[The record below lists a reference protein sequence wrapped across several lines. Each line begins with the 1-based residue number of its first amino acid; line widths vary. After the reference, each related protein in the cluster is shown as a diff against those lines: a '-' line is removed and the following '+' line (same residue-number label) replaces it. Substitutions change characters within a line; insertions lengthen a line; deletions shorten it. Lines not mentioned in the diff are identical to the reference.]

1 MNSKE
6 AIGYQ
11 RVHVNEIVETS
22 LSQYMWEDSYQTN
35 NDLVLYLMVPFSTVC
50 YFLMI
55 SCALKYTP
63 KTGMSM
69 LPALM
74 LLLVEHAAL

>member
-1 MNSKE
+1 
-6 AIGYQ
+6 
-11 RVHVNEIVETS
+11 
-22 LSQYMWEDSYQTN
+22 MWKDSYQTN
-35 NDLVLYLMVPFSTVC
+35 NDLVLYLMAPFSTVC

-55 SCALKYTP
+55 SCALTCNP

>member
-1 MNSKE
+1 MNLKE

-11 RVHVNEIVETS
+11 RVHVDEIVETS

-55 SCALKYTP
+55 SCVHPQNRHA
-63 KTGMSM
+63 M
-69 LPALM
+69 LPVLM